1 MNMDLTQEKT
11 RMSYALGIN
20 MGEYLNHLPIEIEKD
35 VLLQAM
41 KDYFAG
47 APQLKSEE
55 YHNTMQLFQQ
65 QMQQKAKDAIAKIS
79 QENREAETA
88 FLATNRQLPD
98 VVTTASG
105 LQYKVMTPGNGPQPS
120 AADTV
125 RVHYTGMLLDGRVF
139 DSSVKRGQPAEF
151 GVNQVIPGWAE
162 ALQLMPV
169 GSKYKLFIPAA
180 LAYGERGAGEAIP
193 PNAMLLFEVELLEI
207 L

>member
-88 FLATNRQLPD
+88 FLATNRQFPD

-105 LQYKVMTPGNGPQPS
+105 RHYKVLRAGNGPQPS
-120 AADTV
+120 ATDTV

>member
-120 AADTV
+120 ATDTV